1 MLHKILDH
9 FQRFAG
15 VWFAHHSEIA
25 RHTAEQQLD
34 QPLLTA
40 HLRR

>member
-1 MLHKILDH
+1 
-9 FQRFAG
+9 
-15 VWFAHHSEIA
+15 VWFARHREIA